1 MDQASDDD
9 EVLEPVVKQA
19 DYLSKCGFPEL
30 ELDMQPNALIPH
42 AMKCIQKHN
51 KKYDA
56 LLKDMPDEKLN
67 NVQHQYSAWT

>member
-30 ELDMQPNALIPH
+30 ELDMQPNAMIPH
-42 AMKCIQKHN
+42 AIQ
-51 KKYDA
+51 
-56 LLKDMPDEKLN
+56 L
-67 NVQHQYSAWT
+67 SAAKVGCSVLVLMI